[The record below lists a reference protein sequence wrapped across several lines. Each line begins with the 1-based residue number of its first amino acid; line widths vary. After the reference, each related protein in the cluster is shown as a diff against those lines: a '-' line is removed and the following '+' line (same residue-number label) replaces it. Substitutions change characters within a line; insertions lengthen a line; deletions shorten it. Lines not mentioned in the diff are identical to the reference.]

1 MVPLFDPTATS
12 TTDSPCGS
20 RSSRKCRDGA
30 TAFPPSA
37 GHSPKMAL
45 GTPVTWGAEQGHWG
59 RGPEPGWCHPGWGGL
74 PGVSGGA
81 EAGRGS
87 LRGPGAGPG
96 ALPPR
101 SKWRW
106 GCGVGVNH
114 YRGHPAPHGAGTG
127 ETSAPGWGPAC
138 LTLPAAGRAAGGSGG
153 GTRSLVPTW
162 GGQQG
167 PGQGWACGNTPKPYP
182 GLYLGGMLPGSL
194 EEHSFPTAEV
204 EKYRK
209 LNKMENKVPCPVRH
223 TQAQQSRSQNLS
235 WWKRPWTPLACQA
248 QGTGAEPWSGSK
260 AHTDFAGEF

>member
-59 RGPEPGWCHPGWGGL
+59 RGPEPGCCHPGWGGL
-74 PGVSGGA
+74 SGVSGGA

-162 GGQQG
+162 GGQPG

-182 GLYLGGMLPGSL
+182 GLYLGECCQG
-194 EEHSFPTAEV
+194 V
-204 EKYRK
+204 
-209 LNKMENKVPCPVRH
+209 
-223 TQAQQSRSQNLS
+223 SRSIPS
-235 WWKRPWTPLACQA
+235 PRRRWKST
-248 QGTGAEPWSGSK
+248 EN
-260 AHTDFAGEF
+260 